1 MDVDVNSRSERFVV
15 CCFLAGAKIV
25 ASASKMKFAKTF
37 RIGAFS
43 RLLQL
48 GIVVKLISRPF
59 NSLESDLKTILCC

>member
-1 MDVDVNSRSERFVV
+1 VQTDNAKVRQEVMDVDVNSRSKRFVV

-48 GIVVKLISRPF
+48 GL
-59 NSLESDLKTILCC
+59 